1 MQFVRAPDENVF
13 IPRKC
18 IIRTHLPYHPTKPS
32 IAFNLIEIIFLII
45 PFEWWM
51 SDYRYER
58 LNNYVMGIIYSP
70 LLLLTSWSETR
81 EAHRIRL
88 NRRLGEDDD
97 DHLEEWEEARGEV
110 DFESDGWAQK
120 VAEST
125 PNVEVEVAVLEI
137 RELKD
142 QVQELMKMV
151 ESMKQSQT
159 NGSQS

>member
-13 IPRKC
+13 IPRKYNFPLYLSN
-18 IIRTHLPYHPTKPS
+18 HSTKQS
-32 IAFNLIEIIFLII
+32 LAFNLIEIIFLII

-51 SDYRYER
+51 DSHRYER

-70 LLLLTSWSETR
+70 LLLITAWSETR
-81 EAHRIRL
+81 QANRIRL
-88 NRRLGEDDD
+88 NRRLGEEDD
-97 DHLEEWEEARGEV
+97 DHLEEWEEASGEV

-120 VAEST
+120 VADST

-137 RELKD
+137 RELKE
-142 QVQELMKMV
+142 QVQELTKLV
-151 ESMKQSQT
+151 LSMKESQT

>member
-1 MQFVRAPDENVF
+1 MNS
-13 IPRKC
+13 
-18 IIRTHLPYHPTKPS
+18 H
-32 IAFNLIEIIFLII
+32 
-45 PFEWWM
+45 
-51 SDYRYER
+51 RYER

-70 LLLLTSWSETR
+70 LLLLTAWSETR

-97 DHLEEWEEARGEV
+97 DHLEEWEEVLGEV

-120 VAEST
+120 VTEST
-125 PNVEVEVAVLEI
+125 PNVEVEVAVLEV
-137 RELKD
+137 RELKE

-151 ESMKQSQT
+151 QSLKESEA